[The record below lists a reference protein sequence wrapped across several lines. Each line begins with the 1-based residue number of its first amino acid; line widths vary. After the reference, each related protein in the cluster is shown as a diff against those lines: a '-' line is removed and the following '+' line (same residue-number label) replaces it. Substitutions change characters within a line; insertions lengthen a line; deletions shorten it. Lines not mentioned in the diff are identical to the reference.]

1 MKGREDDTN
10 QDYLLSTLEKMSD
23 LKMLKR
29 EKAVVRR
36 LMEQEGGGHAGG
48 GGGRQSS
55 RGVTCWIIQVV
66 SC

>member
-10 QDYLLSTLEKMSD
+10 QDYLLSTLEKMFD

-36 LMEQEGGGHAGG
+36 LTEQEGEGHAGG
-48 GGGRQSS
+48 GGAGR
-55 RGVTCWIIQVV
+55 
-66 SC
+66 